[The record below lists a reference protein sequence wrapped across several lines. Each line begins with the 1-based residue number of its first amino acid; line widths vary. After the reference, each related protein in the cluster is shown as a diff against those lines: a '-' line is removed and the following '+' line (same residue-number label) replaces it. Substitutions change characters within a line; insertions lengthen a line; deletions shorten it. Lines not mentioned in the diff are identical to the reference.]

1 VRFNSENF
9 IRGWILRY
17 SPRFEVGL
25 NLILSEPTKDQEKQ
39 RRRRLQSPRSRQPMT
54 DSGKAPEVTNHVD
67 RYGSN
72 TLKAPQQLDVC

>member
-9 IRGWILRY
+9 IRGWTIRY
-17 SPRFEVGL
+17 SPWFEVGL

-39 RRRRLQSPRSRQPMT
+39 RRRRLQSPILQPMT

-67 RYGSN
+67 RYGS
-72 TLKAPQQLDVC
+72 KHV